1 MRDRKKEIV
10 VRKNPSRL
18 SVVSHMK
25 IEGGKERGRR
35 GGGCPS
41 SAPAFFFAIDSEL
54 VVSSYNAFLQL
65 INKYTEERFQTF
77 KHFLY

>member
-35 GGGCPS
+35 GGGWVGS
-41 SAPAFFFAIDSEL
+41 PAFFAIDSEL

-65 INKYTEERFQTF
+65 INKYTEKRFQTF